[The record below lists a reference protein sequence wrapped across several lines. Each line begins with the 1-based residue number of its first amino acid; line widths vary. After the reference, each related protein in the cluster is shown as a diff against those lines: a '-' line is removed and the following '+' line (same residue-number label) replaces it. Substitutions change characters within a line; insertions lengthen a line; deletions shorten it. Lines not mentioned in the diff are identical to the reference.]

1 MGEHLQPA
9 LDEGGGHGLGTD
21 VHQPPLGKLI
31 IFQLHIPALDGVQH
45 VLGPGHQQ
53 PYDGAFF
60 IAGSFQ
66 HPFRLGALEQHR
78 LAAHHEAA
86 EPVHLGTGMVQRRNA
101 QEHIVVGLSV
111 VGLLRFHGVGEAAV
125 QVQNGLG
132 EAGGAGGI
140 IDGTGVVVR
149 QRHFGIVGGA
159 EGDHLVIAVRKGGAV
174 FPHIKEVFHLGNA
187 VADFF
192 HTADE
197 FRAEDE
203 HGAVRLIQA
212 VLDFICGIAVVE
224 RHRHGAGTQGTEIH
238 RQPFQAVHQKDSH
251 LVAFFQAAGEQQIG
265 EAVGFF
271 LKFLPGNFPAEGFAR
286 LGLHEG
292 IFPPGDAAFGFK
304 AGVDLHQRHFIG
316 VELCIFC

>member
-1 MGEHLQPA
+1 
-9 LDEGGGHGLGTD
+9 
-21 VHQPPLGKLI
+21 
-31 IFQLHIPALDGVQH
+31 
-45 VLGPGHQQ
+45 
-53 PYDGAFF
+53 
-60 IAGSFQ
+60 
-66 HPFRLGALEQHR
+66 
-78 LAAHHEAA
+78 
-86 EPVHLGTGMVQRRNA
+86 MVQRRNA
-101 QEHIVVGLSV
+101 QEHVI
-111 VGLLRFHGVGEAAV
+111 VGLLVVCLFRFHGVGKAAV

-140 IDGTGVVVR
+140 IDGTGIFIR

-174 FPHIKEVFHLGNA
+174 FPYIEQVFHLGDA
-187 VADFF
+187 VADLF

-212 VLDFICGIAVVE
+212 VLDFICGIAVIE
-224 RHRHGAGTQGTEIH
+224 GHRHGTGAQGAKVY

-251 LVAFFQAAGEQQIG
+251 LIAFLQAAGEQQVG
-265 EAVGFF
+265 EAVGLFF
-271 LKFLPGNFPAEGFAR
+271 EFLPGDFPAEGFAR

-292 IFPPGDAAFGFK
+292 LFPPGDAAFGLE

-316 VELCIFC
+316 VEICIFCQYFGNGHGYDTFLFCGIRRA